1 MTGPSGRHLRG
12 RTNECEALDQLLE
25 SARGGRSQ
33 VLVLHGEAGVGKTAL
48 LDYLSGRAAGCR
60 LARSQGVESEME
72 LPFAGLHQL
81 CSPFLGMLDRL
92 PIPQRDALRTAFGM
106 REGAVPDRFMVG
118 LAVLSLLSEVA
129 DEQPLICVIDDAQWL
144 DRASTQTLTFV
155 ARRLLAES
163 VAVVFA
169 LREFGA
175 QQDLS
180 GLSQLAVLGLLDAD
194 ARALLQSAVTWK
206 LDAEVRDRIV
216 AEARGNP
223 LALLEIPRGL
233 TASQLAFGPDV
244 GDLPLITRIEQGFLR
259 RLQPLPLETQR
270 LLLLAAAEPV
280 GDPALMWRSAARLE
294 IDHHAALPAIAAG
307 LFEVGAQVRFRH
319 PLVRSAIYRAASDD
333 DRRAVHR
340 ALAEST
346 DAAVDPDRRAWHRS
360 NAATGPDDAVADELE
375 SSAGR
380 AQNRGGMAAAASFL
394 EHSSDLTVDP
404 GVRAHR
410 ALAAAQ
416 AHKLAGAFDPA
427 LALLAQAISG
437 PLTPVEAARAELLR
451 AQIVFTTT
459 FGADAPPMLVAAAEK
474 LGPLDVRLSR
484 DTYLEAMAS
493 ARFAA
498 TGDGRIVGVV
508 AQAARHA
515 PLAPEPPTATD
526 LLLDGL
532 AVRYTDGMAAA
543 LPSMRTAVDTF
554 GRPELP
560 PAEGLQ
566 WLWYAGMTALELW
579 DDDAWLALAQR
590 HVQLVRDIGVLPLLP
605 IALSTLSAVHVCAG
619 EMREAAALNDEIQR
633 LTELLGGRLGPYA
646 LLNFTATRG
655 REDAA
660 VPLIESAIADAAA
673 QGQGL
678 QQTIANYAGSILY
691 NGLGRYPEALAAAE
705 RAGALPVDR
714 GGNMWALAELVEAA
728 HHSREPER
736 GLDALRQLSHI
747 TEATGTDWGLG
758 LQAGLQALFSDGDE
772 AERLFLESIDRL
784 GRTRVHLALARAH
797 LLYGEWLRRENRR
810 LDARGHLRT
819 AFEMLATMG
828 VEAFAE
834 RARRELVATG
844 EIARK
849 RTVETR
855 EDLTAQEEQIAR
867 LAADGHTNPEIG
879 GKLFLSAR
887 TVEWHLRKVFT
898 KLDITSRR
906 QLKDALPAP
915 TRTAASA

>member
-1 MTGPSGRHLRG
+1 MTSRGGGLRG
-12 RTNECEALDQLLE
+12 RSTECDALDQLLD
-25 SARGGRSQ
+25 SARDGRSQ

-48 LDYLSGRAAGCR
+48 LDYLSARASGCR
-60 LARSQGVESEME
+60 LARSSGVESEME

-81 CSPFLGMLDRL
+81 CSPFLGMVDRL
-92 PIPQRDALRTAFGM
+92 PVPQRDALQTAFGM
-106 REGAVPDRFMVG
+106 REGTVPDRFMVG
-118 LAVLSLLSEVA
+118 LAVLTLLAEVA
-129 DEQPLICVIDDAQWL
+129 EKQPLICVIDDAQWL

-180 GLSQLAVLGLLDAD
+180 GLAKLSIGGLMDAD
-194 ARALLQSAVTWK
+194 ARALLETVVTWP
-206 LDAEVRDRIV
+206 LDRQVRDRIV

-223 LALLEIPRGL
+223 LALLELPRGL
-233 TASQLAFGPDV
+233 SASQLAFGPDV
-244 GDLPLITRIEQGFLR
+244 SDLPLITRIEQGFLR
-259 RLQPLPLETQR
+259 RLQPLPLDTQR
-270 LLLLAAAEPV
+270 LLLLAAADPV
-280 GDPALMWRSAARLE
+280 GDPGLMWRA
-294 IDHHAALPAIAAG
+294 AALLDVDPNTATAAVRAG

-319 PLVRSAIYRAASDD
+319 PLVRSAIYRAAGDD

-340 ALAEST
+340 ALAEAT

-360 NAATGPDDAVADELE
+360 SAATGPDDDVADELE
-375 SSAGR
+375 ASAGR
-380 AQNRGGMAAAASFL
+380 AQSRGGMAAAASFL
-394 EHSSDLTVDP
+394 EHSSALTVD
-404 GVRAHR
+404 GGARARR

-416 AHKLAGAFDPA
+416 AHKLAGAFDSA
-427 LALLAQAISG
+427 LSLLSQATSG
-437 PLTPVEAARAELLR
+437 PLTPAEVAHADLLR

-459 FGADAPPMLVAAAEK
+459 FGSAAPPMLVEAARQLE
-474 LGPLDVRLSR
+474 PLDLRLSR
-484 DTYLEAMAS
+484 DTYLEAMAA

-498 TGDGRIVGVV
+498 DGDGRIVEEV
-508 AQAARHA
+508 ARAARNA
-515 PLAPEPPTATD
+515 PAAPQPRTATD
-526 LLLDGL
+526 VLLDGL
-532 AVRYTDGMAAA
+532 ALRYTEGMAVALTSMQAAVAAFGSPA
-543 LPSMRTAVDTF
+543 LPPT
-554 GRPELP
+554 
-560 PAEGLQ
+560 EGLQ

-579 DDDAWLALAQR
+579 DDDAWLALAER
-590 HVQLVRDIGVLPLLP
+590 HVQLVRDVGVLPLLP

-619 EMREAAALNDEIQR
+619 EMHEAAALNDEIRR
-633 LTELLGGRLGPYA
+633 LTELLGGQLGPYA
-646 LLNFTATRG
+646 QLNFTATQG
-655 REDAA
+655 REEPALD
-660 VPLIESAIADAAA
+660 LIESAIADANAK
-673 QGQGL
+673 GQGL
-678 QQTIANYAGSILY
+678 EYTIANVAGAILY

-736 GLDALRQLSHI
+736 GRDALRRLSQI

-758 LQAGLQALFSDGDE
+758 LQASLQALFSEGDD
-772 AERLFLESIDRL
+772 AERLFLEAINRL

-819 AFEMLATMG
+819 AYEMLAEMG

-849 RTVETR
+849 RAVDTR
-855 EDLTAQEEQIAR
+855 DDLTAQEEQIAR
-867 LAADGHTNPEIG
+867 LAADGDTNPEIG
-879 GKLFLSAR
+879 GKLFISSR

-898 KLDITSRR
+898 KLDISSRR

-915 TRTAASA
+915 ARAATA